1 MFVQAGNIPG
11 PRGTTA
17 PMQRTAVLAL
27 LCAACVPADEI
38 DGADPRSAIADG
50 LELRPSIDALTED
63 EAWQELER
71 LQREGVKRQLATLDP
86 ETRDAVM
93 AELDRRSIDPGEPA
107 VRFSSMGT
115 PSRIG
120 GMGLA
125 VRATDLDLPAKTGPR
140 ALAAAFVRRFA
151 PLWRVNPKTVEQA
164 VVRRSEAGDGRI
176 EITYAQHYDGLPVV
190 GAQLSV
196 HIDPSRMAV
205 TGAVGALM
213 PIDGLST
220 KPTVA
225 EQDVFDLVQV
235 EPDETADPP
244 KLVVWSGFRAGRD
257 PTPRL
262 AWKVSVSRSGVAGR
276 DVYIDAHDGDEIH
289 IETLERHALQRSL
302 FDMRGDPSFQLYSCQ
317 NWSAAAS
324 CGPHCAACVTDPS
337 ACALCTCAG
346 PSDPADCADD
356 IWRYVE
362 SDACTGDGSPTGEPN
377 CDPEAQTL
385 WDDAEAAYDYWA
397 TSFGRDS
404 WDDAGNWLH
413 LIPNL
418 DASGAWFA
426 GVALPRD
433 LDSDGVYDTASV
445 GILDGATNPFLNGH
459 EFGHILQFG
468 TRTNGGPSFRNQGID
483 AMEHNADVH
492 GHRYQGLSLSAGYD
506 CAGTDLRNYGQFRSF
521 NAGQSNKFIGNCHG
535 WLMHQA
541 GSAVSHY
548 GVSVTPQTPAVYD
561 QIWFRALDD
570 YFATSDDYFDWW
582 NHIISAAF
590 DLYGFGAEMF
600 TALDARDAI
609 GGWTD
614 FQGVA
619 SAVGTKQRI
628 AAVSW
633 AGGTNVP
640 CAFYRPSI
648 ASQTVLY
655 TCRNGSGW
663 TTYAPFNDT
672 SIDPAVS
679 EPAATF
685 RYESGQIRIYVAWR
699 GTDDRIHY
707 RTLDP
712 ATMTIGAPQDLGP
725 SHLTSG
731 VPAIAPVF
739 ESGALDRL
747 MVVYHP
753 LAHPTWFFSTYVGS
767 PSPAVDLGPSL
778 DSDADP
784 ALTAYPYWDRVYFV
798 RPDSMSSSTPGRLR
812 YTSFTMTGGW
822 EATTDLTAL
831 FETDTN
837 IDPSAVTSDR
847 AVSLAEYGRTSNRLR
862 MTYIPPGG
870 SELWFATLTETSPG
884 VLGRD
889 GYRPVP
895 MATTAGASQS
905 AGGLAAGPSGIP
917 LYHFWGQ
924 GGAPVPKLYEW
935 RMYGD

>member
-1 MFVQAGNIPG
+1 
-11 PRGTTA
+11 
-17 PMQRTAVLAL
+17 MQRTALLAL
-27 LCAACVPADEI
+27 LCASCVPGDDI
-38 DGADPRSAIADG
+38 DGSDPRSAIDDS
-50 LELRPSIDALTED
+50 LQVRPSIDTLSED
-63 EAWQELER
+63 EAWRELER
-71 LQREGVKRQLATLDP
+71 LQRGGVERKLAALDP
-86 ETRDAVM
+86 ETRDAVT

-107 VRFSSMGT
+107 VRFTSMGT

-125 VRATDLDLPAKTGPR
+125 VRASDLNLPASADSRT
-140 ALAAAFVRRFA
+140 LADAFVRRFA
-151 PLWRVNPKTVEQA
+151 PLWRVSTKTLEQA
-164 VVRRSEAGDGRI
+164 MVRQARTDDGRVRI
-176 EITYAQHYDGLPVV
+176 AYAQRYEGLPVV
-190 GAQLSV
+190 GAQLAV
-196 HIDPSRMAV
+196 HIDPKHTV

-220 KPTVA
+220 EPTIDEA
-225 EQDVFDLVQV
+225 DVFDYVQV
-235 EPDETADPP
+235 EPDETTDPP
-244 KLVVWSGFRAGRD
+244 RLVVWSGLRAGHD

-262 AWKVSVSRSGVAGR
+262 AWKVAVSRSGVAGR
-276 DVYIDAHDGDEIH
+276 NVFIDAHDGDEIH

-317 NWSAAAS
+317 NWAGAGS
-324 CGPHCAACVTDPS
+324 CGSHCAACVTDPT

-356 IWRYVE
+356 IWRYDE
-362 SDACTGDGSPTGEPN
+362 SDACTADGSPSGEPN
-377 CDPEAQTL
+377 CDPEAQSL

-404 WDDAGNWLH
+404 WDDTGNWLH
-413 LIPNL
+413 LIPNI
-418 DASGAWFA
+418 DASMAWFA

-433 LDSDGVYDTASV
+433 IDSDGVYDTATV
-445 GILDGATNPFLNGH
+445 GILDGAAGPQLHGH
-459 EFGHILQFG
+459 EFGHVLQFG
-468 TRTNGGPSFRNQGID
+468 TRTDDGPSFRNQGID

-492 GHRYQGLSLSAGYD
+492 GYRYRGLSLASPYD
-506 CAGTDLRNYGQFRSF
+506 CSLTDLRNYGQFRTF

-535 WLMHQA
+535 WLMHQS
-541 GSAVSHY
+541 GSATTHF
-548 GVSVTPQTPAVYD
+548 GVSVTPQTPAIYD

-570 YFATSDDYFDWW
+570 YFSTSDDYFDWW

-590 DLYGFGAEMF
+590 DLYGFGSPLF
-600 TALDARDAI
+600 TAIDARDAI

-614 FQGVA
+614 FQNVA
-619 SAVGTKQRI
+619 SAVGPKQRV

-633 AGGTNVP
+633 TGGTNVP
-640 CAFYRPSI
+640 CAFYRSSI
-648 ASQTVLY
+648 SSQTILY
-655 TCRNGSGW
+655 TCRVGSGW
-663 TTYAPFNDT
+663 TTYAPLNDVG
-672 SIDPAVS
+672 IDPAVS
-679 EPAATF
+679 EPAAAF

-707 RTLDP
+707 RIFDP

-731 VPAIAPVF
+731 VPALAPVF
-739 ESGALDRL
+739 ESGPLDRL

-812 YTSFTMTGGW
+812 YTSFTMAGGW
-822 EATTDLTAL
+822 EPTSDLTAL
-831 FETDTN
+831 YETDPN
-837 IDPSAVTSDR
+837 IEPNMVTSDR
-847 AVSLAEYGRTSNRLR
+847 AVALAEYGRTSNRLR
-862 MTYIPPGG
+862 MTYIPPG
-870 SELWFATLTETSPG
+870 SYELWFATLTETSPG

-889 GYRPVP
+889 GYRAVP
-895 MATTAGASQS
+895 MASTVGASQS
-905 AGGLAAGPSGIP
+905 AGGLAAGPTGLP

-924 GGAPVPKLYEW
+924 GGVPAPKLYEW